1 MIRVIRARAFFRA
14 ALLLLALGLARD
26 RVDAWIDATVIPP
39 LVPVTSVEVLD
50 REGVLLRAYTVENGR
65 WRLPVTLAEVDPD
78 FIALLLAYED
88 RRFHDHAG
96 VDWRAM
102 ARAAWQVARHGRI
115 VSGASTLTMQVAR
128 LLEDSGTGT
137 WRGKLRQI
145 RLALALERQMTKDEI
160 LTLYLHLAPYGGNI
174 EGVRA
179 ASFTW
184 FGQEPRR
191 LTTAEAALLVAIPQ
205 APNSRRPD
213 QNPDNARA
221 TRNRVLA
228 RALRFDVLSA
238 EDVAA
243 ARAEPLPEARRDFP
257 ILAPHLAD
265 RLVAED
271 PAGRHRL
278 TLDATLQAQMEALA
292 RDAVRGQGDRL
303 NAAIMVMDHRTG
315 AVLASVGSADYT
327 DTARQGFVDMTR
339 ALRSPGSTLK
349 PLIYGLGFEA
359 GLVHPES
366 LIADRPTRFGDY
378 APQNF
383 DRQFRG
389 ELSVRRA
396 LQASL
401 NVPAVALL
409 DAVGP
414 AELMTRMRRAGMVPQ
429 LPVGQPGLAVAL
441 GGVGVTMEDMIRLYG
456 ALAAGGARVPLHYR
470 QGAAG
475 ADPVQVLSP
484 VAAWYTGDILS
495 DMPPPPTAPRN
506 GLAYKTGT
514 SYGHRDAWAFGY
526 DGRHV
531 VGIWLGRADGAS
543 VPGAFGADRAAPLL
557 FEAFARIAPR
567 LAPLPPPPRG
577 ALTVGHDA
585 LPGPL
590 RRFAGRDGATGD
602 PEAPEIAFPPDG
614 AVLARQ
620 PGLPMIARVDRG
632 TPPYTW
638 LWNGRPVEIGQQMRE
653 VSIGQPDEGFAHL
666 TVIDSEGRGASVF
679 LEITAP

>member
-1 MIRVIRARAFFRA
+1 MIRARAFFWVA
-14 ALLLLALGLARD
+14 ALLLALGLARD

-50 REGVLLRAYTVENGR
+50 RDGVLLRAYTVEDGR
-65 WRLPVTLAEVDPD
+65 WRLPVTLAEVDPG
-78 FIALLLAYED
+78 FIALLLTYED

-102 ARAAWQVARHGRI
+102 ARAAWQAVTNGRI
-115 VSGASTLTMQVAR
+115 VSGASTITMQVAR

-145 RLALALERQMTKDEI
+145 RLAMALERQLTKQEI

-213 QNPDNARA
+213 QNPDNALA
-221 TRNRVLA
+221 ARNRVLD
-228 RALRFDVLSA
+228 RAHRFGLLTT
-238 EDVAA
+238 EEVAA
-243 ARAEPLPEARRDFP
+243 AQSEPLPDARHDFP
-257 ILAPHLAD
+257 MLAPHVSD

-271 PAGRHRL
+271 PASQHNL
-278 TLDATLQAQMEALA
+278 TLDATLQAQMEALS
-292 RDAVRGQGDRL
+292 RDAVRGQGNRL

-315 AVLASVGSADYT
+315 AMLASVGSADYT
-327 DTARQGFVDMTR
+327 DARLQGFVDMTR

-359 GLVHPES
+359 GLIHPES

-389 ELSVRRA
+389 ELSVRHA

-401 NVPAVALL
+401 NVPVVALL
-409 DAVGP
+409 DEVGP
-414 AELMTRMRRAGMVPQ
+414 AELMTRMRRAGMAPEF
-429 LPVGQPGLAVAL
+429 PSGQPGLAVAL
-441 GGVGVTMEDMIRLYG
+441 GGVGVTMEDMMRLYG
-456 ALAAGGARVPLHYR
+456 ALAAGGAAVPLRYR
-470 QGAAG
+470 QGAVG

-495 DMPPPPTAPRN
+495 DMPPPPNAPRN

-531 VGIWLGRADGAS
+531 VGVWLGRADGAS
-543 VPGAFGADRAAPLL
+543 VPGAFGAERAAPLL

-567 LAPLPPPPRG
+567 LTPLPPPPRG
-577 ALTVGHDA
+577 ALTIGHDA

-590 RRFAGRDGATGD
+590 RRFAGRDGAAQD

-614 AVLARQ
+614 AILARQ
-620 PGLPMIARVDRG
+620 PGLPMIARVERG

-638 LWNGRPVEIGQQMRE
+638 LWNGRPVEIGQRTRE
-653 VSIGQPDEGFAHL
+653 VSLGEPPAGFIDL

-679 LEITAP
+679 LEITVP